1 MIKGQR
7 LYRGMSLRFVANLHI
22 SEATLKSYEM
32 GTRLVRF
39 DVMYQLSQVYDVSID
54 DLIHNEY

>member
-1 MIKGQR
+1 
-7 LYRGMSLRFVANLHI
+7 MSLRFVANLHI